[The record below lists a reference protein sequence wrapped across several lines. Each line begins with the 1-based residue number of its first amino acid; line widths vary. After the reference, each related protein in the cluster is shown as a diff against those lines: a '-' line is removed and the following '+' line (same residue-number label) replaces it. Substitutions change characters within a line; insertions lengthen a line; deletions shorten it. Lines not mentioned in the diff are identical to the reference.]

1 MSHELRRPGTRPDEP
16 VFNVPPVLVVLI
28 AIMAVIHVGRE
39 YLLNADQDLDLLV
52 RVAFIPARYDPAFL
66 QSGGFPG
73 GLGAQIWTFV
83 TYAFLHGD
91 WMHLGVNCIWL
102 LPFGAA
108 VARRFGNARFLLLF
122 AVTAAGGALAH
133 LVTHLGQIYPM
144 IGASGAVSG
153 MMAAAMRFAFQHGGP
168 LESWRRPDP
177 RSYTVPAEP
186 LMEALRNPRVLIFI
200 VVWFVLNLIFGI
212 GSKIVPGSEADIAWQ
227 AHVGGFLTGLL
238 LFPLFDPVPPR
249 RGDDDRVAA

>member
-1 MSHELRRPGTRPDEP
+1 MSVFTRPNEP
-16 VFNVPPVLVVLI
+16 VFNVPTVLVVLI
-28 AIMAVIHVGRE
+28 AVMAIVHVGRE
-39 YLLNADQDLDLLV
+39 FLLNSDQDLELLM
-52 RVAFIPARYDPAFL
+52 RFAFVPARYDPEFL
-66 QSGGFPG
+66 KSGEFPG

-108 VARRFGNARFLLLF
+108 VARRFGTMRFLLLF
-122 AVTAAGGALAH
+122 VVTAAGGALAH
-133 LVTHLGQIYPM
+133 LITHPGQINPM

-153 MMAAAMRFAFQHGGP
+153 MMAAAMRFAFQKGGP
-168 LESWRRPDP
+168 LESWRRRDP

-238 LFPLFDPVPPR
+238 LIPLLDPVPPR
-249 RGDDDRVAA
+249 PRNDTRFAA

>member
-1 MSHELRRPGTRPDEP
+1 MNVGMSVFTRPNEP
-16 VFNVPPVLVVLI
+16 VFNVPSVLIVLI
-28 AIMAVIHVGRE
+28 AVMAVIQVGRE
-39 YLLNADQDLDLLV
+39 YFLTADQDLDLLV
-52 RVAFIPARYDPAFL
+52 RFAFIPARFDPAFL
-66 QSGGFPG
+66 RSGGFPG
-73 GLGAQIWTFV
+73 GLGAQIWTWV
-83 TYAFLHGD
+83 TYSFLHGD

-108 VARRFGNARFLLLF
+108 VARRLGNARFLLLF

-153 MMAAAMRFAFQHGGP
+153 MMAAAMRFAFQRGGP

-177 RSYTVPAEP
+177 RSYTVAAEP
-186 LMEALRNPRVLIFI
+186 LMQALRNPRVLIFI
-200 VVWFVLNLIFGI
+200 AVWFVLNLIFGI

-227 AHVGGFLTGLL
+227 AHVGGFLVGLL
-238 LFPLFDPVPPR
+238 LFPLFDPVLPR
-249 RGDDDRVAA
+249 HDGETSDAA

>member
-1 MSHELRRPGTRPDEP
+1 MSVFTRPGEP
-16 VFNVPPVLVVLI
+16 VFNVPTVLIVLI

-39 YLLNADQDLDLLV
+39 VLLTGDQDIELLM
-52 RVAFIPARYDPAFL
+52 RFAFIPARYDPAFL
-66 QSGGFPG
+66 QSGEFPG

-91 WMHLGVNCIWL
+91 YMHLGVNCIWL

-108 VARRFGNARFLLLF
+108 VARRFGTLRFLLLF
-122 AVTAAGGALAH
+122 SVTAAGGALAH
-133 LVTHLGQIYPM
+133 LVTHHGQIYPM

-200 VVWFVLNLIFGI
+200 AVWFVLNLIFGI
-212 GSKIVPGSEADIAWQ
+212 GSKIVPGAEAEVAWQ
-227 AHVGGFLTGLL
+227 AHVGGFLTGFL

-249 RGDDDRVAA
+249 PRNDTRFAA